1 MNTGI
6 LTNRAAGNDAEALFQ
21 EGMKCLKK
29 EKKRDETFK
38 SYVVR
43 KDGLPDEREYVEGM
57 ALIEQAAKQG
67 LLKAQ
72 STLGDFYTLGIS
84 VKKGTSN
91 SRICKRDEEKGVY
104 WYAEAAKQ
112 GDKEAACMLG
122 RIYGL
127 KVVNSD
133 EEPDKEDV
141 DKAVYWYVQAGRY
154 SDAAD
159 ILDQTGVPDNYDRAV
174 EYYDA
179 AFDNGEIGLIE
190 YFDSINKITAYA
202 HFREQDFY
210 ESHIAEAMGEAVRY
224 YESALL
230 RLELAVK
237 QIKGKIDKLKKDG
250 TGQGGNN

>member
-1 MNTGI
+1 MSDDIFSKQVVEG
-6 LTNRAAGNDAEALFQ
+6 DAEALFQ
-21 EGMKCLKK
+21 AGMKCLKW
-29 EKKRDETFK
+29 EEREHEGFT
-38 SYVVR
+38 SYMTR
-43 KDGLPDEREYVEGM
+43 KDELPDELEYAEGM
-57 ALIEQAAKQG
+57 ALIEQAAKQR

-112 GDKEAACMLG
+112 GDKEAAHMLG
-122 RIYGL
+122 HIYGL

-141 DKAVYWYVQAGRY
+141 DKAVYWYVQAGRC

-179 AFDNGEIGLIE
+179 AFNNGEIGLIE

-202 HFREQDFY
+202 YFREQDFY
-210 ESHIAEAMGEAVRY
+210 ESHIAEAMGEAVHY

-230 RLELAVK
+230 RFELAVK